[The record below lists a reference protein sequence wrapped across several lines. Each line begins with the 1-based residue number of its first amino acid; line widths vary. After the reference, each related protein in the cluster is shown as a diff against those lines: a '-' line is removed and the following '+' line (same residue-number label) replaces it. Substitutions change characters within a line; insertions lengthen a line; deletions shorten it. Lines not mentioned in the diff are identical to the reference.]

1 MQEII
6 TAVTIDGREVKIVT
20 QHIKYWS
27 PGPKTGNTTISFGGN
42 DRIVIKGELAESA
55 LYGPKEDLR
64 PAYVLDC
71 TPCEDEDKPKPKG
84 FNMPNRF

>member
-1 MQEII
+1 MKDII

-55 LYGPKEDLR
+55 LYEPKEDLG
-64 PAYVLDC
+64 PGHVVDC
-71 TPCEDEDKPKPKG
+71 TPTDADKPTG